1 MTNVAKIKEPAE
13 QAPIPFTRKDMKT
26 ENDVRW
32 CPGCGDYAI
41 LASIQKTMPTLG
53 VAKED
58 LVFISGIGCSSR
70 FPYYMNTY
78 GMHSIHGRAP
88 TFATGLKV
96 SRPELSIWMVTGD
109 GDGFS
114 IGGNHMIHL
123 LRRNVDINVL
133 LFNNEIYGLTKGQYS
148 PTSEVGKVAKSTPY
162 GSVDHPV
169 NPMAIAMGAEA
180 SFMARVA
187 DTDAALMTDIF
198 QKAHEHKGTAFIEI
212 LQNCIVFNDGAFVQ
226 VSDKK
231 QRNANQV
238 LLEHGKPLIYDD
250 GKKGIALNTDT
261 MKPYIVDLEA
271 NPEKTSDLLVHDEKD
286 ATGMLCHVYAWM
298 RHPEMPIP
306 VGVFRALQRPSYDEA
321 VNAQREAIIAK
332 EGRGTLEELLNDG
345 DVWDVD

>member
-1 MTNVAKIKEPAE
+1 MTNVAKNLTSEEK
-13 QAPIPFTRKDMKT
+13 APIAFTRKDMKT
-26 ENDVRW
+26 DNDVRW

-41 LASIQKTMPTLG
+41 LATIQKTMPLIG

-70 FPYYMNTY
+70 FPYYMKTY

-96 SRPELSIWMVTGD
+96 SRPELSVWMITGD

-114 IGGNHMIHL
+114 IGGNHMMHL

-162 GSVDHPV
+162 GSIDHPV
-169 NPMAIAMGAEA
+169 NPASIALGAEA
-180 SFMARVA
+180 SFVARVA
-187 DTDAALMTDIF
+187 DTDAALMGAIF
-198 QKAHEHKGTAFIEI
+198 QRAHEHKGTSFIEI
-212 LQNCIVFNDGAFVQ
+212 LQNCVVFNDGAFASVA
-226 VSDKK
+226 DKK
-231 QRNANQV
+231 TRGSNQV

-250 GKKGIALNTDT
+250 GKKGIALDKET

-271 NPEKTSDLLVHDEKD
+271 NPDATDTLLVHDEKD
-286 ATGMLCHVYAWM
+286 ASGMLAQVYAWM
-298 RHPEMPIP
+298 RHPQMPIP
-306 VGVFRALQRPSYDEA
+306 VGVFRALERPSYDAA
-321 VNAQREAIIAK
+321 VNEQLQAVVEK
-332 EGRGTLEELLNDG
+332 EGKGTLEELLHAG

>member
-1 MTNVAKIKEPAE
+1 MTNVAKDKIGQEQPAI
-13 QAPIPFTRKDMKT
+13 AFTRKDMKT

-41 LASIQKTMPTLG
+41 LASIQKTMPMLG

-96 SRPELSIWMVTGD
+96 SRPELSVWMITGD

-114 IGGNHMIHL
+114 IGGNHMMHL

-162 GSVDHPV
+162 GSVDHPI
-169 NPMAIAMGAEA
+169 NPMSIALGAEA
-180 SFMARVA
+180 SFVARVA
-187 DTDAALMTDIF
+187 DTDAKLMSDIF
-198 QKAHEHKGTAFIEI
+198 QRAHQHKGTAFIEI
-212 LQNCIVFNDGAFVQ
+212 LQNCIVFNDGAFAS

-231 QRNANQV
+231 TRSSHQV
-238 LLEHGKPLIYDD
+238 LLAHGEPLIYDE
-250 GKKGIALNTDT
+250 GKKGIALDEKS
-261 MKPYIVDLEA
+261 MKPMIIDLEA
-271 NPEKTSDLLVHDEKD
+271 HPEKEETLVVHDEHD
-286 ATGMLCHVYAWM
+286 TSGMLAQVYAWM

-306 VGVFRALQRPSYDEA
+306 VGVFRALDRPSYDSE
-321 VNAQREAIIAK
+321 VNAQREAVIAK
-332 EGRGTLEELLNDG
+332 EGKGTIEELLNSG
-345 DVWDVD
+345 DVWDVV